1 LPDFV
6 LLPLQKTEA
15 KAQKKFPEAI
25 KSLLQTG
32 LISII
37 GGKWT
42 TYRKMAE
49 DTVDKAMKVHNLGN
63 TTSKTEHLSIHGNK
77 T

>member
-1 LPDFV
+1 VITSD
-6 LLPLQKTEA
+6 
-15 KAQKKFPEAI
+15 
-25 KSLLQTG
+25 TG

-49 DTVDKAMKVHNLGN
+49 DTVDEAMKVHRLGN
-63 TTSKTEHLSIHGNK
+63 THLKQNIFLFMEM
-77 T
+77 